1 MTFFCTL
8 RHEIMTGVMILL
20 QALHDGGYE
29 FAPSGMIFGHA
40 VTSLNKQKGGSACK
54 KARCSIVVSLVFT
67 PNTLQLPH
75 SCGASDYNYHT
86 HVVLQARMPVCTV
99 LEACTPIVSERP
111 VDSLAAPQAT
121 ANSSVARM
129 LHATP
134 VQRGHVKGGYG
145 HRASHLEGTMCTD
158 RLVRYYLF
166 SLGV

>member
-1 MTFFCTL
+1 MWCFSL
-8 RHEIMTGVMILL
+8 RVV
-20 QALHDGGYE
+20 ALAY
-29 FAPSGMIFGHA
+29 AW
-40 VTSLNKQKGGSACK
+40 L
-54 KARCSIVVSLVFT
+54 
-67 PNTLQLPH
+67 
-75 SCGASDYNYHT
+75 
-86 HVVLQARMPVCTV
+86 ARMPVCTV

-111 VDSLAAPQAT
+111 VHSLAAPQAT

-145 HRASHLEGTMCTD
+145 HTARHLEGTMSTD

>member
-1 MTFFCTL
+1 M
-8 RHEIMTGVMILL
+8 
-20 QALHDGGYE
+20 
-29 FAPSGMIFGHA
+29 
-40 VTSLNKQKGGSACK
+40 QKGE
-54 KARCSIVVSLVFT
+54 V
-67 PNTLQLPH
+67 QH
-75 SCGASDYNYHT
+75 SCEPFIYSKHT
-86 HVVLQARMPVCTV
+86 TTTTLMWCVRLWAVALAYAWLARMPVCTV

-111 VDSLAAPQAT
+111 VHSLAAPQAT

-134 VQRGHVKGGYG
+134 VQRGLVKGGYG

>member
-1 MTFFCTL
+1 MWCFRL
-8 RHEIMTGVMILL
+8 RVV
-20 QALHDGGYE
+20 ALAY
-29 FAPSGMIFGHA
+29 AW
-40 VTSLNKQKGGSACK
+40 L
-54 KARCSIVVSLVFT
+54 
-67 PNTLQLPH
+67 
-75 SCGASDYNYHT
+75 
-86 HVVLQARMPVCTV
+86 ARMPVCTV

-111 VDSLAAPQAT
+111 VHSLAAPQAT

>member
-1 MTFFCTL
+1 MWCFSL
-8 RHEIMTGVMILL
+8 RVL
-20 QALHDGGYE
+20 ALAY
-29 FAPSGMIFGHA
+29 
-40 VTSLNKQKGGSACK
+40 VWL
-54 KARCSIVVSLVFT
+54 
-67 PNTLQLPH
+67 
-75 SCGASDYNYHT
+75 
-86 HVVLQARMPVCTV
+86 ARMPVCTV

-145 HRASHLEGTMCTD
+145 HRAILSEGTMCTD

-166 SLGV
+166 SLSV